1 MQNILDE
8 FLEFSKNQQTEKIK
22 EISLIDFYNFIKN
35 NSLNLKD
42 KIDWHFKLI
51 NDERMVHLRPQN
63 LLRVINNLIENA
75 DFYASKIRI
84 SIVEKETRL
93 LIHIE
98 DNGPG
103 IPSDKIKEAI
113 KPFVRLD
120 HSRNLN
126 KPHGVGLGLSIA
138 SDLIKIHGGNLNL
151 KKSKSL
157 GGLKASLTLP
167 L

>member
-1 MQNILDE
+1 MCIRDS
-8 FLEFSKNQQTEKIK
+8 FYGTYVKV
-22 EISLIDFYNFIKN
+22 SLI
-35 NSLNLKD
+35 
-42 KIDWHFKLI
+42 
-51 NDERMVHLRPQN
+51 
-63 LLRVINNLIENA
+63 
-75 DFYASKIRI
+75 
-84 SIVEKETRL
+84 EKKFRL

-103 IPSDKIKEAI
+103 IPGDKIQEAL

-120 HSRNLN
+120 NSRNLN

-138 SDLIKIHGGNLNL
+138 SDLIKIHGGNLHL
-151 KKSKSL
+151 KKSQEL

>member
-1 MQNILDE
+1 M
-8 FLEFSKNQQTEKIK
+8 
-22 EISLIDFYNFIKN
+22 
-35 NSLNLKD
+35 
-42 KIDWHFKLI
+42 
-51 NDERMVHLRPQN
+51 
-63 LLRVINNLIENA
+63 IENA
-75 DFYASKIRI
+75 LYYGSQIKISVI
-84 SIVEKETRL
+84 EKKARL

-138 SDLIKIHGGNLNL
+138 SDLIKTHGGNLNL

>member
-1 MQNILDE
+1 MAVKL
-8 FLEFSKNQQTEKIK
+8 KN
-22 EISLIDFYNFIKN
+22 Y
-35 NSLNLKD
+35 
-42 KIDWHFKLI
+42 
-51 NDERMVHLRPQN
+51 ERKVRLRPNN
-63 LLRVINNLIENA
+63 LSRALSNLIENA
-75 DFYASKIRI
+75 VLYGSQIKISVI
-84 SIVEKETRL
+84 EKKARL

-103 IPSDKIKEAI
+103 IPSDKIKEAV

-120 HSRNLN
+120 NSRNLN

-138 SDLIKIHGGNLNL
+138 SDLIKIHGGNLHL
-151 KKSKSL
+151 KRSQDL